1 MNAETLSHALGGIDL
16 KYIAEA
22 ADYRRPRAKKRR
34 MAPRLLAAAACLALA
49 VYAGTRWLAPDA
61 SVRPT
66 IDPNLQVLDVI
77 TDSYTSMGAFVMH
90 TSDFS
95 DYLTGNPWSEDME
108 LYTLPVYKNAVEH
121 ASYELNRVPLNAD
134 YEAMRAIMD
143 GAIAALG
150 IDESTLEFSENT
162 QQTFT
167 DASGGDTVVT
177 SFVAQNSEVRISVGY
192 DLELYVAFANPVELP
207 VDFTRG
213 STAAECEAAGEYAA
227 GLFSALLG
235 FQDPQVSVS
244 GGEFNYDL
252 STSPYSVR
260 IYDAGSSDEEMLI
273 NYNFRC
279 AELYASED
287 GGVSGLR
294 LFNPDLS
301 HKVGDYPIISVDE
314 ARSILL
320 GGGELPG
327 TLETLHGEDIVG
339 VELVYRINEYDE
351 YFVPYYCFYSEVSE
365 ALGDVIPEGDRAY
378 TWHYVPAVDPQHLS
392 VYTSDGSGN

>member
-1 MNAETLSHALGGIDL
+1 MSAETLSQALGGIDL

-66 IDPNLQVLDVI
+66 IDPNLPVLDVI

-150 IDESTLEFSENT
+150 IDKSTLEFSENT
-162 QQTFT
+162 QQTFA
-167 DASGGDTVVT
+167 DASGGDAVVT

-213 STAAECEAAGEYAA
+213 STAAECEAAGECAA
-227 GLFSALLG
+227 GLFSGLLG

-244 GGEFNYDL
+244 GG
-252 STSPYSVR
+252 
-260 IYDAGSSDEEMLI
+260 
-273 NYNFRC
+273 
-279 AELYASED
+279 
-287 GGVSGLR
+287 
-294 LFNPDLS
+294 
-301 HKVGDYPIISVDE
+301 
-314 ARSILL
+314 
-320 GGGELPG
+320 
-327 TLETLHGEDIVG
+327 
-339 VELVYRINEYDE
+339 
-351 YFVPYYCFYSEVSE
+351 
-365 ALGDVIPEGDRAY
+365 
-378 TWHYVPAVDPQHLS
+378 
-392 VYTSDGSGN
+392 

>member
-1 MNAETLSHALGGIDL
+1 MSAETLSQALGGIDL
-16 KYIAEA
+16 KYISEA

-66 IDPNLQVLDVI
+66 IDPNLPVLDVI

-108 LYTLPVYKNAVEH
+108 LCTLPVYKNAVEH

-143 GAIAALG
+143 EAIAALG

-162 QQTFT
+162 QQTFA

-192 DLELYVAFANPVELP
+192 DLELYVAFENPVELP
-207 VDFTRG
+207 VDFTPG

-227 GLFSALLG
+227 ALFSALLG

-244 GGEFNYDL
+244 GGDFNYDL

-260 IYDAGSSDEEMLI
+260 IYDAGSSDEGTLI

-287 GGVSGLR
+287 GGVYGLR

-327 TLETLHGEDIVG
+327 TLETLRGEDIVW

-378 TWHYVPAVDPQHLS
+378 TWHYVPAVDPQYLS